1 MDTRAVLCPA
11 NEALAAFLVQK
22 REEWFV
28 KQYSDN
34 LDSVFIGAHK
44 NVCEST
50 VPLESL
56 RAVSKV
62 R

>member
-1 MDTRAVLCPA
+1 MDTRVVLCPA

-22 REEWFV
+22 REEYFV

-34 LDSVFIGAHK
+34 LDAVFIGAHK
-44 NVCEST
+44 SVCEST
-50 VPLESL
+50 VPLNSL